1 MLGHTHRV
9 KIGLNLA
16 KTRPDDQGIVPTHQG
31 AFLTCVFLLNNGKSD
46 QLVVTLPET
55 WQRLTKPQQQKTLN
69 QASDC
74 GSMQWCS
81 RLWGKFCKHG
91 QSNRGSRLSRMP
103 YPAGQIQAKVKCPT
117 RISRLNQC
125 TAKFCR
131 LCHKQEAG
139 TRSRRP
145 PTISMCDWSF
155 VAPGQA
161 THPWCPR

>member
-1 MLGHTHRV
+1 M
-9 KIGLNLA
+9 
-16 KTRPDDQGIVPTHQG
+16 
-31 AFLTCVFLLNNGKSD
+31 TCVFLLNNGKSD

-117 RISRLNQC
+117 RISRLTNVQRSFVDYVTNKKQVRGQGVPRPYRC
-125 TAKFCR
+125 ATGASLHQAKPHIHGARAEIFQLSLFRCVR
-131 LCHKQEAG
+131 
-139 TRSRRP
+139 RRP
-145 PTISMCDWSF
+145 LETGWPH
-155 VAPGQA
+155 
-161 THPWCPR
+161 THTPPQRGH